1 MRASVKAQ
9 DKKTFGT
16 RENRVLNI
24 KYAILQMMFWICAA
38 SAYAY
43 LTQMLQYKGFA
54 EDQIGVINAVKL
66 FSTVVFQIIIGAF
79 SDRYAS
85 RISLRHIIAVLTFA
99 ALVLTFVFYK
109 YTLTF
114 VQTIFLFVGFGAT
127 FTCISPLI
135 DSLSIQYM
143 NGGRNIN
150 YPMCRAAGS
159 CAWAVACVLFGIFC
173 DTYDANRLLI
183 LQMLFTGFML
193 AAVLVMS
200 DTAAGAAH
208 GIGGGDGDRVARTDS
223 DKNRL
228 SQPDPDST
236 DEATLG
242 QKVHGGTDVAAI
254 KNTAVHTTGYLLT
267 RYPKYR
273 WFLIGSA
280 VMFMGYNVGTTFL
293 INVFERLGGSNFHY
307 GTAEFIMAISEV
319 PSAFLLIKFR
329 KRISLDKIMLCCA
342 VFMTFKNMFAAFSD
356 SVWVIIISQS
366 CEMLGFGL
374 FYSGSVYLVEEM
386 LSPSD
391 VVKGMSLINAFTMGA
406 GEGIGALL
414 CGFINSRYGLT
425 AVMDSSVLISTVS
438 IICIVIMCRKAD
450 RIHEKIS

>member
-1 MRASVKAQ
+1 
-9 DKKTFGT
+9 
-16 RENRVLNI
+16 
-24 KYAILQMMFWICAA
+24 MMFWTCAA

-66 FSTVVFQIIIGAF
+66 FATVVFQIVIGAF

-85 RISLRHIIAVLTFA
+85 KISLRHIIAVLTFA
-99 ALVLTFVFYK
+99 AFVLTFVFYQYK
-109 YTLTF
+109 LTF

-173 DTYDANRLLI
+173 DAYDANRLLI
-183 LQMLFTGFML
+183 LQMLFTGLML
-193 AAVLVMS
+193 VAALVS
-200 DTAAGAAH
+200 
-208 GIGGGDGDRVARTDS
+208 
-223 DKNRL
+223 
-228 SQPDPDST
+228 DST
-236 DEATLG
+236 NEFISRQTIYDE
-242 QKVHGGTDVAAI
+242 TDAAS
-254 KNTAVHTTGYLLT
+254 KKSTEVHTTGYLLT

-386 LSPSD
+386 LSPAD
-391 VVKGMSLINAFTMGA
+391 VVKGMSLINAFTVGA

-414 CGFINSRYGLT
+414 CGWLNSRYGLT
-425 AVMDSSVLISTVS
+425 VLMNSSVGISAVS
-438 IICIVIMCRKAD
+438 IVCIVIMCRASNE
-450 RIHEKIS
+450 IHDKKIQK

>member
-1 MRASVKAQ
+1 MRAPEELQ
-9 DKKTFGT
+9 DNKLLRT

-24 KYAILQMMFWICAA
+24 KYAILQMMFWTCAA

-66 FSTVVFQIIIGAF
+66 FATVVFQIVIGAF

-85 RISLRHIIAVLTFA
+85 KISLRHIIAVLTFA
-99 ALVLTFVFYK
+99 AFVLTFVFYQYK
-109 YTLTF
+109 LTF

-173 DTYDANRLLI
+173 DAYDANRLLI
-183 LQMLFTGFML
+183 LQMLFTGLML
-193 AAVLVMS
+193 VAALVS
-200 DTAAGAAH
+200 
-208 GIGGGDGDRVARTDS
+208 
-223 DKNRL
+223 
-228 SQPDPDST
+228 DST
-236 DEATLG
+236 NEFISRQTIYDE
-242 QKVHGGTDVAAI
+242 TDAAS
-254 KNTAVHTTGYLLT
+254 KKSTEVHTTGYLLT

-386 LSPSD
+386 LSPAD
-391 VVKGMSLINAFTMGA
+391 VVKGMSLINAFTVGA

-414 CGFINSRYGLT
+414 CGWLNSRYGLT
-425 AVMDSSVLISTVS
+425 VLMNSSVGISAVS
-438 IICIVIMCRKAD
+438 IVCIVIMCRASNE
-450 RIHEKIS
+450 IHDKKIQK